1 MSPIRVFLHPSGNL
15 PTSIHHMKHLLLIV
29 LLAATPTVAVVGQ
42 TASRIGID
50 DLVKDMTS
58 TNTKVKV
65 YNFWAT
71 WCGPC
76 IKEMPLFEKLS
87 AGRPDVAVTLVSLDL
102 DLDPDPAK
110 VYKFIERKKIKSRVL
125 MLDERDPNAYI
136 EKIDKRWSGALPATV
151 IINTAT
157 GKRLFVQQELK
168 DGDLEKLIADVL

>member
-15 PTSIHHMKHLLLIV
+15 PTFIYHMKRLLLIV

-42 TASRIGID
+42 TASRIGVD
-50 DLVKDMTS
+50 DL
-58 TNTKVKV
+58 V

-87 AGRPDVAVTLVSLDL
+87 AGRPDVTVTLVSLDL

-157 GKRLFVQQELK
+157 GKRLFVQKELK